1 MVKFALGF
9 VIGLWTGLAI
19 WQGPKWIAPL
29 FADSPETPVDWQPKS
44 YYFNG
49 GVRQ

>member
-1 MVKFALGF
+1 MKFAAGF
-9 VIGLWTGLAI
+9 ALGLWTGLAI

-29 FADSPETPVDWQPKS
+29 FADSPETPYDHKDKH
-44 YYFNG
+44 YYFSG